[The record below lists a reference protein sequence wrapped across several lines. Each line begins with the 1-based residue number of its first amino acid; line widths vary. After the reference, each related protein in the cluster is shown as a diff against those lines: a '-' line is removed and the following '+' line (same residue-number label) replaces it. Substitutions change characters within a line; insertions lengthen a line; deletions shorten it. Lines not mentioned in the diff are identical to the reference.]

1 MVENSV
7 ILPYYHQV
15 DATRIRNL
23 IANGANSMKKCY
35 TYSRSLLKNFLQM
48 LSFVFGFIS
57 TVCDARIISVHRT
70 ASWSSMNRSL
80 YCKNTR
86 EFHFKSNQN
95 GNNEPFQ
102 LRLHTYLIPFH
113 KNTRAIGTSPS
124 SSWSE
129 LSENEC
135 KCFDEIFKLFF
146 FHLFDRISYRSLIL
160 LKSSNFTCWHQIPKE
175 MCWVLT
181 VCFN

>member
-86 EFHFKSNQN
+86 GFHFKSNQN

-146 FHLFDRISYRSLIL
+146 FSFIW
-160 LKSSNFTCWHQIPKE
+160 SNFSSFINSTEIKQFHLLTPNSKGN
-175 MCWVLT
+175 VLST
-181 VCFN
+181 HCLL